1 MEINEYLIK
10 LIRTVKDVESLDL
23 FPQASKL
30 TQTEFRLIREIVIE
44 KEQGK
49 SIISSEL
56 ARRLGITRSA
66 VSQLVTKLEE
76 RDVVKRTASPTDR
89 KIAYV
94 CLSDSALAIFD
105 KQCAQANDFVERVVK
120 RFGEER
126 ISSLLKEYDELV
138 EAVNET
144 KKEMQAEKAEE

>member
-10 LIRTVKDVESLDL
+10 IIQTVKDMESLEL

-30 TQTEFRLIREIVIE
+30 TQTEFRLIREIVME

-49 SIISSEL
+49 NIISSEL

-76 RDVVKRTASPTDR
+76 RDIVKRTASPTDR

-105 KQCAQANDFVERVVK
+105 KQCAQANDFVERVVAK
-120 RFGEER
+120 FGEER
-126 ISSLLKEYDELV
+126 INFLIEEYDKLV

-144 KKEMQAEKAEE
+144 KKEMQNKKTEE

>member
-10 LIRTVKDVESLDL
+10 IIQTVKDMESLEL

-30 TQTEFRLIREIVIE
+30 TQTEFRLIREIVME

-49 SIISSEL
+49 NIISSEL

-76 RDVVKRTASPTDR
+76 RDIVKRTASPTDR

-94 CLSDSALAIFD
+94 CLSDSALAIFG
-105 KQCAQANDFVERVVK
+105 KQCAQANDFVERVVAK
-120 RFGEER
+120 FGEER
-126 ISSLLKEYDELV
+126 INFLIEEYDKLV

-144 KKEMQAEKAEE
+144 KKEMQNKKTEE